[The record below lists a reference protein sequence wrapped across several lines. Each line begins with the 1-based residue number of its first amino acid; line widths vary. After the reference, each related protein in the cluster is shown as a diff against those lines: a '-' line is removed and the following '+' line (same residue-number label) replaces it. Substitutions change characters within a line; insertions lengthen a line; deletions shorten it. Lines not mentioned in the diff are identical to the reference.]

1 MTEFYNYSAQ
11 LYPEIVQNV
20 ESIARKNNV
29 IILLADNLLSHVPD
43 TALVKSRAIIMNV
56 NFDIGVDYCYRLSHE
71 LSHILY
77 GDHKAQAVYQF
88 SEYGKRGEELLA
100 HRNAIRMLMSIEMP
114 SSPFSFMNYYRIPSW
129 LEKDVVRTF
138 NECNIVE

>member
-1 MTEFYNYSAQ
+1 MTEFYNYSEH
-11 LYPEIVQNV
+11 LYPEILQNV
-20 ESIARKNNV
+20 ESIARKNNIIV
-29 IILLADNLLSHVPD
+29 ILADNLLSHVPD
-43 TALVKSRAIIMNV
+43 TALVKSRAIIMND

-77 GDHKAQAVYQF
+77 GDHEAQAVYQF
-88 SEYGKRGEELLA
+88 SEYGKRGEELIA

-129 LEKDVVRTF
+129 LESDVIRTF
-138 NECNIVE
+138 NEYNIVE

>member
-1 MTEFYNYSAQ
+1 MTEFYNYSEH
-11 LYPEIVQNV
+11 LYPEILQNV

-29 IILLADNLLSHVPD
+29 IVILADNLLSHVPD
-43 TALVKSRAIIMNV
+43 TALVRSRAIIMNAD
-56 NFDIGVDYCYRLSHE
+56 FDIGVDYCYRLSHE

-77 GDHKAQAVYQF
+77 GDHDAQAVYYF

-114 SSPFSFMNYYRIPSW
+114 TTVNGFMEYYHVPSW
-129 LEKDVVRTF
+129 LESDVIRTF
-138 NECNIVE
+138 NEYNIVE

>member
-1 MTEFYNYSAQ
+1 MIKDYLYMQITSSLESLAYNHDITLVNA
-11 LYPEIVQNV
+11 E
-20 ESIARKNNV
+20 
-29 IILLADNLLSHVPD
+29 DLSENVPD
-43 TALVKSRAIIMNV
+43 TALINTRAIIMNKQ
-56 NFDIGVDYCYRLSHE
+56 FDINVDYTYRLAHE

-77 GDHKAQAVYQF
+77 GDKDAQAVYQF

-114 SSPFSFMNYYRIPSW
+114 SSPFNFMSYYHIPSW
-129 LEKDVVRTF
+129 LECDVVRTF